1 MAHTLILKGRPS
13 IGKTTLIK
21 AAIQQLADR
30 AGGFYT
36 EEILGPGGR
45 KGFRLITLTNR
56 SVVMAHIDLDTRVRI
71 GRFGVNLAAIDEV
84 GVTALRD
91 AIEQKPIVII
101 DEIGKLE
108 LASPQF
114 QNMVIKAMGSSKLVL
129 ATAMQATHPWLAALQ
144 SMPLV
149 TVWEVTLKN
158 RTPLLAQVLEWI
170 DQRAEKR

>member
-1 MAHTLILKGRPS
+1 MAHTLILKGRPG

-108 LASPQF
+108 LAS
-114 QNMVIKAMGSSKLVL
+114 L
-129 ATAMQATHPWLAALQ
+129 
-144 SMPLV
+144 
-149 TVWEVTLKN
+149 
-158 RTPLLAQVLEWI
+158 
-170 DQRAEKR
+170 

>member
-1 MAHTLILKGRPS
+1 MAHTLILKGRPG

-56 SVVMAHIDLDTRVRI
+56 SVVMAHVDLDTRVRI

-114 QNMVIKAMGSSKLVL
+114 QNLVIKAIGSSKLVL
-129 ATAMQATHPWLAALQ
+129 ATAMKDNHPWLAALQ
-144 SMPLV
+144 SLPLV

-158 RTPLLAQVLEWI
+158 RTPLIAQVLEWI

>member
-1 MAHTLILKGRPS
+1 MAHTLILKGRPG

-21 AAIQQLADR
+21 AAIKQLADR

-45 KGFRLITLTNR
+45 KGFRLVTLTNH
-56 SVVMAHIDLDTRVRI
+56 SVVMAHVDLDTRVRI

-114 QNMVIKAMGSSKLVL
+114 QNMVIKVIGSSKLVL
-129 ATAMQATHPWLAALQ
+129 ATAMKDNHPWLAALQ
-144 SMPLV
+144 SLPLV

-158 RTPLLAQVLEWI
+158 RTPLIAQVLEWI